1 MENFGNRCKTARNS
15 LITSQKEL
23 AEKLNI
29 TQSDISYIETG
40 NAKKANTEYINYLLS
55 NGVSW
60 KWLYEGKGEMKNIN
74 TYNNNEILSI
84 VKEEKNEYLSNNS
97 IELEAANKKIEFLEK
112 FIKENMKIFFDKL
125 DIKMK
130 H

>member
-60 KWLYEGKGEMKNIN
+60 KWLYDGKGEMKNIN
-74 TYNNNEILSI
+74 TYNNNEILS
-84 VKEEKNEYLSNNS
+84 KEEKNEYLSNNS

>member
-97 IELEAANKKIEFLEK
+97 IELKKKKKKIEFLEK

>member
-74 TYNNNEILSI
+74 TYNNNEILS
-84 VKEEKNEYLSNNS
+84 KEEKNEYLSNNS

>member
-74 TYNNNEILSI
+74 TYNNEILSI